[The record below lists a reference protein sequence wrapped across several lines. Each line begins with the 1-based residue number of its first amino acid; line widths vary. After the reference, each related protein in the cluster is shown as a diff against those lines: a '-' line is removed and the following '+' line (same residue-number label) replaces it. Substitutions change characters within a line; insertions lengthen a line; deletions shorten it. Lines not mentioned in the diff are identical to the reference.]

1 MPPGITAEVGTVGEG
16 GSTGGEWSEAA
27 GATRA
32 SPAGSG
38 VSEEREQ
45 GRGDA
50 AGRSLA
56 APGA

>member
-1 MPPGITAEVGTVGEG
+1 MGEG
-16 GSTGGEWSEAA
+16 SSTGREWSEAG